1 MVRVKL
7 SLGNQYTF
15 HSLYPIPYLEGATSF
30 GDFILSDTGK
40 RILEITASATI
51 GPTLLPSKSV
61 IYPNPNWNVAILT
74 IIYFN
79 IILHVQQGGIDILTF
94 NFGTVDPVIAI
105 QSILVL

>member
-1 MVRVKL
+1 MQ
-7 SLGNQYTF
+7 SL
-15 HSLYPIPYLEGATSF
+15 
-30 GDFILSDTGK
+30 
-40 RILEITASATI
+40 ITALEWQITFVQPSNGQITAPATI
-51 GPTLLPSKSV
+51 GPTPLPSTS

-79 IILHVQQGGIDILTF
+79 VILHVQQGGIDILTF